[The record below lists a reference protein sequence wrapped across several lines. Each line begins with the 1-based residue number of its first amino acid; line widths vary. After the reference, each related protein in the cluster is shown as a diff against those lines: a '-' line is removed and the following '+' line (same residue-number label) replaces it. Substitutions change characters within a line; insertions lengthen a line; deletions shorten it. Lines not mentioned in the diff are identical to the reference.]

1 VDDIVSSITDNWP
14 THATLTP
21 LGADCV
27 KLTTN
32 HAVKMEDGSYKHAS
46 NVTVGDV
53 LWPSSTVT
61 DVSTVRDT
69 GALLI
74 VPLTWDS
81 PFLVLDGG
89 IILSVFGY
97 YGGTPPEQQ
106 EIHYQSLITPFREL
120 CENDNVS
127 CSQLREV
134 YQGISVVASTFVQQ
148 TVNRSSNAV
157 NSINPTQ
164 LLQQAAG
171 HRATLQQMND
181 FITEHQA
188 YMQNI
193 TQAMINQYLE
203 EHNITLFNGT
213 YGSGSDGD
221 DTSSVVDDSSASDDM
236 VNIKPEVIGISIAA
250 VVVAI
255 LVVIGIVYFV
265 KTRNSALEV
274 GYQQYN

>member
-1 VDDIVSSITDNWP
+1 
-14 THATLTP
+14 
-21 LGADCV
+21 
-27 KLTTN
+27 
-32 HAVKMEDGSYKHAS
+32 MENGSYKHAS

-53 LWPSSTVT
+53 LWPNSTVT
-61 DVSTVRDT
+61 DVSMVRDM
-69 GALLI
+69 GPLLI

-106 EIHYQSLITPFREL
+106 EIHYLELMAPFREH

-134 YQGISVVASTFVQQ
+134 YEGISVLASTFVQQ
-148 TVNRSSNAV
+148 TVNRSSNV
-157 NSINPTQ
+157 INTMVQNPNQ

-181 FITEHQA
+181 FIIAHQA

-193 TQAMINQYLE
+193 TQAMINQYIV

-213 YGSGSDGD
+213 YGSGD
-221 DTSSVVDDSSASDDM
+221 DTSSEDEDSSAFDNM
-236 VNIKPEVIGISIAA
+236 VNIKPEIIGISVAA

-255 LVVIGIVYFV
+255 LVVIGTVYFV
-265 KTRNSALEV
+265 KKRNTSLEV
-274 GYQQYN
+274 DYQQYN